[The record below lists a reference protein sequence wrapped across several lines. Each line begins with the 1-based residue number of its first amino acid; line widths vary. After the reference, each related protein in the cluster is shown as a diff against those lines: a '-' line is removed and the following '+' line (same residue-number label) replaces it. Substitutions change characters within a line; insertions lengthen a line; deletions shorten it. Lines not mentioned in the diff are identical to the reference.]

1 MSKEMSLE
9 SSYQSNEDL
18 ERALVVDRLSQ
29 EILNDPKKEQVY
41 RDFMWQQIGDPD
53 PSLVGAKK
61 EPYPMEVWHNELHVY
76 SEYIGG
82 FYGDN
87 GDLVSLRSVV
97 PREGGDERAKDYYVA
112 VFNLSSGKSRRPIVH
127 DISKTVGSRRV
138 QLIDEASYD
147 NSPPSNRAGVH
158 LPRYD
163 QWRLIEDT
171 SGVTLIY
178 GRQRPVEKLYPIEE
192 LAEAVNSGLI
202 ERDGQLEVVHRGVG
216 AVALKSIVQEL
227 HE

>member
-1 MSKEMSLE
+1 MSNEMRAE
-9 SSYQSNEDL
+9 SSYQMNERL
-18 ERALVVDRLSQ
+18 DRESVIDHLRQ
-29 EILNDPKKEQVY
+29 EILSDPEKEQIY

-53 PSLVGAKK
+53 PGLVGTKK

-82 FYGDN
+82 FYGNN
-87 GDLVSLRSVV
+87 GDLVSLRSVM

-112 VFNLSSGKSRRPIVH
+112 VFNLNSGEPRRPIVH

-138 QLIDEASYD
+138 QLIDEASYE

-158 LPRYD
+158 LPSYD
-163 QWRLIEDT
+163 QWRLIEDM

-202 ERDGQLEVVHRGVG
+202 ERDGQLEVVHRSVG
-216 AVALKSIVQEL
+216 AVAIKSIVQ
-227 HE
+227 